1 MDLTKVKALRDFP
14 IHMENP
20 FLKDLRIPIT
30 PKAHMFVTHNK
41 AIVSLSTGEVDN
53 DVIITGKRK
62 YVDAEDFV
70 KIYTKELKALFDLS
84 RATQKILSHMLTK
97 VGFDDKIIFNVPE
110 YQQELGY
117 SKPTIFKSLKELL
130 VKDFL
135 SRHVGPIYW
144 INPKLFYKG
153 DRLVIMREYNKARE
167 SKIENKNQLSLFGED
182 PKYGSSPKKEPLKLE
197 VEDEH
202 IL

>member
-1 MDLTKVKALRDFP
+1 MNLTKVKAKALKDFP
-14 IHMENP
+14 VHMENP

-41 AIVSLSTGEVDN
+41 AVVSLSTGEIDN
-53 DVIITGKRK
+53 DIIITGKRK

-70 KIYTKELKALFDLS
+70 KVYTKELKSLFDLTK
-84 RATQKILSHMLTK
+84 ATQKLLSYMLAK
-97 VGFDDKIIFNVPE
+97 IGYDDKVIFNVPE
-110 YQQELGY
+110 YQKELNY

-130 VKDFL
+130 TKGFL

-153 DRLVIMREYNKARE
+153 DRLVIMREYNKAKQQEDTTNRD
-167 SKIENKNQLSLFGED
+167 QLSLFSEQETQH
-182 PKYGSSPKKEPLKLE
+182 KLIEKELE
-197 VEDEH
+197 EIDG
-202 IL
+202 